1 METPQLNALRDQIN
15 DIDEKMLQL
24 LEQRFAIVKEVGMV
38 KQAANLPVKD
48 EAREQAV
55 LTRLRGQVTDPSL
68 FRRFS
73 KLSWMRPKS
82 WSSEFEI
89 LKTEQEN

>member
-68 FRRFS
+68 ASYSGDF
-73 KLSWMRPKS
+73 P
-82 WSSEFEI
+82 
-89 LKTEQEN
+89 NYHG

>member
-1 METPQLNALRDQIN
+1 METPKLNALRDQIN

-68 FRRFS
+68 KPAIQVIFQTIMDEAK
-73 KLSWMRPKS
+73 KL
-82 WSSEFEI
+82 E
-89 LKTEQEN
+89 

>member
-38 KQAANLPVKD
+38 KQADNLPVKD

-68 FRRFS
+68 KPAIQAIFQTIMDEAK
-73 KLSWMRPKS
+73 KL
-82 WSSEFEI
+82 E
-89 LKTEQEN
+89 

>member
-1 METPQLNALRDQIN
+1 METPKLNALRDQIN

-55 LTRLRGQVTDPSL
+55 LARLRGQVTDPSL
-68 FRRFS
+68 KSAIQAIFQTIMDEAK
-73 KLSWMRPKS
+73 KL
-82 WSSEFEI
+82 E
-89 LKTEQEN
+89 

>member
-1 METPQLNALRDQIN
+1 METPKLNALRDQIN

-68 FRRFS
+68 KPAIQEIFQTIMDEAK
-73 KLSWMRPKS
+73 KL
-82 WSSEFEI
+82 E
-89 LKTEQEN
+89 

>member
-68 FRRFS
+68 KPAIQAIF
-73 KLSWMRPKS
+73 
-82 WSSEFEI
+82 
-89 LKTEQEN
+89 Q

>member
-1 METPQLNALRDQIN
+1 METPKLNALRDQIN

-55 LTRLRGQVTDPSL
+55 LTRLRGQVTDPS
-68 FRRFS
+68 
-73 KLSWMRPKS
+73 
-82 WSSEFEI
+82 
-89 LKTEQEN
+89 

>member
-38 KQAANLPVKD
+38 KQAANLPIKD

-55 LTRLRGQVTDPSL
+55 LTRLRG
-68 FRRFS
+68 
-73 KLSWMRPKS
+73 
-82 WSSEFEI
+82 
-89 LKTEQEN
+89 

>member
-1 METPQLNALRDQIN
+1 METPKLNALRDQIN

-55 LTRLRGQVTDPSL
+55 LNRLKAKVDDEALQPAIQAIFQTIMDEAK
-68 FRRFS
+68 
-73 KLSWMRPKS
+73 KL
-82 WSSEFEI
+82 E
-89 LKTEQEN
+89 